1 MRESDQLRL
10 LLGRINE
17 SPYNLVQTNLRIL
30 LNFINQEQYLR
41 VAVAS
46 LLVREEDNLG
56 AYAGV
61 IWKNQADHVMSLDF
75 ISSLSQNAALGYQL
89 LRMAAATGQK
99 ADQVGKRVVSIGTS
113 YLAHLGDSSR
123 DMRSAIREFA
133 KVFLEP
139 LVDYLL
145 LCQEL
150 DDQILAM
157 LTRYK
162 QRCEWFSPKYL
173 MGIIESRT
181 GQVEKALKIDFYS
194 YLFDRGLDFAIDP
207 KSPSGKGEV
216 DVLSARF
223 PDGRRLVLEA
233 KVFDGKERDEDWVRK
248 GLPQA
253 AWYARDWAEPR
264 AYLVVYNAAPNSTLA
279 FAGVEEHGT
288 YWVQKVEGVPVFMT
302 VINLGMDVTASEA
315 VSLKPIVI

>member
-30 LNFINQEQYLR
+30 LNFINQDQYLR

-56 AYAGV
+56 AHAGV

-99 ADQVGKRVVSIGTS
+99 ADQVGKRVVSIGIS
-113 YLAHLGDSSR
+113 YLAHLGDSSW

-288 YWVQKVEGVPVFMT
+288 YWVQKVEGVPVLMT